1 MITLIK
7 IIIVLVMSFFTVEKT
22 ETVDEPEKEITL
34 STKYQQQFRY
44 QKMDML
50 TRCEKTC
57 IPS

>member
-34 STKYQQQFRY
+34 STKYQQQFQY

-50 TRCEKTC
+50 IRCEKTC
-57 IPS
+57 IPG

>member
-7 IIIVLVMSFFTVEKT
+7 IIIVLVMSFFTVDKAEEKIT
-22 ETVDEPEKEITL
+22 EN
-34 STKYQQQFRY
+34 TKHHQQFQY

-57 IPS
+57 IPG

>member
-7 IIIVLVMSFFTVEKT
+7 IIIVLVMSIFST
-22 ETVDEPEKEITL
+22 ENAKEEITV
-34 STKYQQQFRY
+34 STKHLEQFQY

-50 TRCEKTC
+50 IRCEKTC